1 MSTMIDVYRNEIAM
15 AVQSDDYKWLASI
28 AKSFCERCHYYRP
41 WKIIGVHAHVC
52 PLDGLQARISIEF
65 DDGTTGNVVVGY
77 SNGKRRL
84 VVNSEHIACESSAD
98 VVHALQTPC
107 AFFDGIYY
115 AVEGLADVARGD
127 LKDQIAKWDAEAK
140 QSRMAFEREL
150 SNIDHL
156 HRSINKMSDK
166 LKKAEE
172 SLAAVV
178 ESRRLVGDNRTWT
191 LSPVDF
197 DARTVEA
204 QAMVALP
211 LSEFVSLREAKDKLW
226 GKSGVY
232 FGWRVTDGKCVYVGK
247 SENLG
252 CRLNPKREKLIDC
265 KITYIEMPA
274 DQIHTWELFYIW
286 LHKPERNKEL
296 IEAAASAEKLSRQR
310 RAKTAEATDGTQAR

>member
-1 MSTMIDVYRNEIAM
+1 MSTMIDVYHNEIAM
-15 AVQSDDYKWLASI
+15 AVESGDHKWLASI
-28 AKSFCERCHYYRP
+28 ASAFCQRCHYYRP
-41 WKIIGVHAHVC
+41 WKIVGVHAHVC
-52 PLDGLQARISIEF
+52 PLDGLQARIAIEF
-65 DDGTTGNVVVGY
+65 NDGTKGNVVVGY
-77 SNGKRRL
+77 INGKRRL
-84 VVNSEHIACESSAD
+84 VVNGEHIACESSAD

-115 AVEGLADVARGD
+115 AVEGLGDVAKGD
-127 LKDQIAKWDAEAK
+127 LKDRIAKWDAEAK
-140 QSRMAFEREL
+140 ESRIAFEREF
-150 SNIDHL
+150 SNLQHL
-156 HRSINKMSDK
+156 QRSINKTSDK

-172 SLAAVV
+172 SLATVV
-178 ESRRLVGDNRTWT
+178 ESRRLVGDSPTWT
-191 LSPVDF
+191 LCPVDF
-197 DARTVEA
+197 NSRIVEA
-204 QAMVALP
+204 QAMLALP

-252 CRLNPKREKLIDC
+252 SRLHPKREKLIDC

-296 IEAAASAEKLSRQR
+296 LEAATSAEKMSRPSQAD
-310 RAKTAEATDGTQAR
+310 AKEATDGR